1 MEKKKAADAKE
12 LERQKQELEKQQK
25 KELEKKQKQDQL
37 EAQVTQ
43 EFAAKKSGTAPGG
56 DALKHLA
63 LWLDNPP
70 FKSNNVQ
77 LKRETFLAILNFIGQ
92 LKPDQVDKQ
101 LNTALDIKQ
110 GITLSKYI
118 FKAFE
123 VIDKGDKCKLSIS
136 LIFLCLEA
144 LNAVPQQT
152 LLKVQLKVQEKYGQC
167 AILKAAFE
175 KHPILDA
182 AHE

>member
-1 MEKKKAADAKE
+1 MSSNVSDACEKCGKTFKGKRGLTMHMKVCE
-12 LERQKQELEKQQK
+12 GTQNLVCEFCNKNFSSIYSLSIHSTRCTEV
-25 KELEKKQKQDQL
+25 KKQKQDQL

-92 LKPDQVDKQ
+92 LKPD
-101 LNTALDIKQ
+101 
-110 GITLSKYI
+110 
-118 FKAFE
+118 
-123 VIDKGDKCKLSIS
+123 
-136 LIFLCLEA
+136 
-144 LNAVPQQT
+144 
-152 LLKVQLKVQEKYGQC
+152 
-167 AILKAAFE
+167 
-175 KHPILDA
+175 
-182 AHE
+182 